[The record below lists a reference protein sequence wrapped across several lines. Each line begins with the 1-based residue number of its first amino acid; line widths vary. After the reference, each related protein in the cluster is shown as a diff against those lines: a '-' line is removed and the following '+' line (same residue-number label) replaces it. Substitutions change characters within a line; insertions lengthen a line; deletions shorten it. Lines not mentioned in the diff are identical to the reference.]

1 MSDADGHD
9 AVPGVGAHPIE
20 ALPLVERAG
29 AYESEL
35 EKLRGALESTDTELD
50 FGA

>member
-1 MSDADGHD
+1 MSDAGGHETEPE
-9 AVPGVGAHPIE
+9 VEAHPIE
-20 ALPLVERAG
+20 SLPLVERAA

-35 EKLRGALESTDTELD
+35 EKLRGALEGTDTELD